1 MNNVYEIELTREV
14 RKIEN
19 FVPEIYEKKLEE
31 LYEEFMRG
39 LVKWENEMQVTD
51 DRNTYLNPFL
61 KKKSL
66 LKTKNTTF

>member
-19 FVPEIYEKKLEE
+19 FVPEIYEKKLEQ
-31 LYEEFMRG
+31 LYEEFLRG
-39 LVKWENEMQVTD
+39 LVKWENEMQVAD

>member
-39 LVKWENEMQVTD
+39 LVKWENEMQVAD